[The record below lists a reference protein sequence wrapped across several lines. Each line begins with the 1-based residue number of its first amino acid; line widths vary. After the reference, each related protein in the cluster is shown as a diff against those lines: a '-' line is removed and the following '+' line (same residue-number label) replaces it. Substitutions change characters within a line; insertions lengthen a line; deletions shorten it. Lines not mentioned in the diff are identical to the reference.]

1 VYESTDHIEK
11 LQGLLDESYARAGAH
26 LSAIHEPRW
35 RMSAAQVCTLLQGVN
50 VLHLATVSRSGTPF
64 VAPVDGLFLRGLF
77 WFGSGAQSLRF
88 RHIRRNSRV
97 SAAHT
102 RGEEV
107 SILVHG
113 RAHEIDTGT
122 GDYEYLHDYCREVY
136 GTGYDDWGFWGE
148 QPYAWIEPTHMYAV
162 RMQHA

>member
-1 VYESTDHIEK
+1 
-11 LQGLLDESYARAGAH
+11 
-26 LSAIHEPRW
+26 
-35 RMSAAQVCTLLQGVN
+35 
-50 VLHLATVSRSGTPF
+50 
-64 VAPVDGLFLRGLF
+64 
-77 WFGSGAQSLRF
+77 
-88 RHIRRNSRV
+88 V

-102 RGEEV
+102 RGQDV